1 MLPEQS
7 LEKDILR
14 MAARS
19 QQSRLDNPRPEGLA
33 PGTKGPSKIF
43 WNSPALLS
51 VPLNCFHLETL
62 RAMLKH
68 HAGGT

>member
-33 PGTKGPSKIF
+33 PGTKGPSIF
-43 WNSPALLS
+43 FEIHQLCLS
-51 VPLNCFHLETL
+51 IMPVGRRSLVTACRE
-62 RAMLKH
+62 
-68 HAGGT
+68 